1 MSVSASTSLELD
13 PKTLHPDTNHED
25 VYPSRIS
32 PKPRMIPRADP
43 VVYGDAREGP
53 LSAEQLRQYE
63 QNGFLVLP
71 RLLNQSVVAECLAEL
86 SRLCESQ
93 EICHRPEAILEPEGK
108 ALRSLFS
115 VHHPEISPF
124 FSRVAGVPPL
134 VNAAMQILGGE
145 VSLHQS
151 RVNLKPG
158 FAGQEFYW
166 HSDFE
171 TWHVEDGMPR
181 MRAVSFSIL
190 LTENQPLNGPLMLIP
205 QSHQKFVS
213 CVGETPDEHYQM
225 SLKRQEYGVPDQE
238 SLEQLVTQGGI
249 EAATGPP
256 GTVVLFDCNTMH
268 GSNSN
273 ITPHPRANL
282 FLVYNSIANS
292 LQSPFCGKAPRPEFI
307 AAREQSHEVVPASM
321 NDESISVVPDWSDS

>member
-1 MSVSASTSLELD
+1 MSASASASLELD
-13 PKTLHPDTNHED
+13 SNTNHDD

-32 PKPRMIPRADP
+32 PKPRIIPRTDP
-43 VVYGDAREGP
+43 IVYGDASEGP
-53 LSAEQLRQYE
+53 LSAAQLKQYE

-71 RLLNQSVVAECLAEL
+71 RFLNRGVVDDCLTEL
-86 SRLCESQ
+86 TRLCESH
-93 EICHRPEAILEPEGK
+93 EIRHRPEAILEPEGEE
-108 ALRSLFS
+108 LRSLFA
-115 VHHPEISPF
+115 VHHPEISAF
-124 FSRVAGVPPL
+124 FSHIAGAPQL
-134 VNAAMQILGGE
+134 VNVAMQILGGE
-145 VSLHQS
+145 VSPHQS

-190 LTENQPLNGPLMLIP
+190 LTENRALNGPLMLVP

-213 CVGETPDEHYQM
+213 CVGETPDEHYRM
-225 SLKRQEYGVPDQE
+225 SLRRQEYGVPDQE
-238 SLEQLVTQGGI
+238 SLEQLVAQGGI

-273 ITPHPRANL
+273 ITPQPRANL
-282 FLVYNSIANS
+282 FFVYNSVANS

-307 AAREQSHEVVPASM
+307 AARKQIREVVPAYV
-321 NDESISVVPDWSDS
+321 NDESLSAVSDRNDS